1 MYEKKLQNLLDRRE
15 LKKEDLPEVLQRLKK
30 QAKLVNSKRLTVEWD
45 VGLLQKEL
53 EGECHM
59 IKVLHTRN
67 ATFFGKIPFYL

>member
-1 MYEKKLQNLLDRRE
+1 MYEKKLQNLLDRRG

-53 EGECHM
+53 EGEF
-59 IKVLHTRN
+59 T
-67 ATFFGKIPFYL
+67 